1 MRERTAR
8 ELAQLHAR
16 IPNIGARCKDLSG
29 GQRQA
34 LAIARA
40 SAWCDRVLLLDEPTS
55 ALGVEQHREVL
66 DLIRRVRDLGAA
78 VILVSHQ
85 MPDVLMVCDRITVLR
100 LGSVVAAVEREK
112 VSADDLI
119 GYITGSKLG
128 PGPDGGGPPG
138 AGPDG
143 GWPAGGGP
151 AGGGPGGTG
160 PARDTPAAPGPAET
174 GGE

>member
-1 MRERTAR
+1 
-8 ELAQLHAR
+8 
-16 IPNIGARCKDLSG
+16 
-29 GQRQA
+29 
-34 LAIARA
+34 
-40 SAWCDRVLLLDEPTS
+40 
-55 ALGVEQHREVL
+55 
-66 DLIRRVRDLGAA
+66 
-78 VILVSHQ
+78 
-85 MPDVLMVCDRITVLR
+85 MVCDRITVLR

>member
-1 MRERTAR
+1 
-8 ELAQLHAR
+8 
-16 IPNIGARCKDLSG
+16 
-29 GQRQA
+29 
-34 LAIARA
+34 
-40 SAWCDRVLLLDEPTS
+40 
-55 ALGVEQHREVL
+55 
-66 DLIRRVRDLGAA
+66 
-78 VILVSHQ
+78 

-128 PGPDGGGPPG
+128 PGPDGGRAG
-138 AGPDG
+138 A
-143 GWPAGGGP
+143 GP